1 MRPLTAD
8 SGPDGHRKASDSVRV
23 EIGRHLA
30 LSRGV
35 TWRHAVPLL
44 LALALWGCESDA
56 GLATAPL
63 TSGAPTATAPVDELA
78 LEVLDPASRA
88 ALANAPVDRVL
99 LFPAAFLSDA
109 VVTSGPHFFA
119 VSARHEDLTLS
130 IHATDVVHGALPADV
145 EIPPAEL
152 EVRGAPARESMNDGI
167 RGVTWTEAG
176 MTYDL
181 EVECFE
187 ALTDA
192 RCTDDLFLRDLA
204 EQLVEVSR

>member
-1 MRPLTAD
+1 VFGIR
-8 SGPDGHRKASDSVRV
+8 
-23 EIGRHLA
+23 
-30 LSRGV
+30 
-35 TWRHAVPLL
+35 AVPVL
-44 LALALWGCESDA
+44 LALLAACASDRTGA
-56 GLATAPL
+56 SEAPL
-63 TSGAPTATAPVDELA
+63 TVPESPAAPVAA
-78 LEVLDPASRA
+78 LDAPSRA
-88 ALANAPVDRVL
+88 ALANAPTERVL
-99 LFPAAFLSDA
+99 LFPAGYLSDA

-130 IHATDVVHGALPADV
+130 LHATDVVHGALPADV
-145 EIPPAEL
+145 VIPEAPF

-192 RCTDDLFLRDLA
+192 RCTEDAFLRDLA
-204 EQLVEVSR
+204 EQLVEVSQ